1 MSTIR
6 FESQNTY
13 DIEPCCGY
21 GVAVSAGDAVRIID
35 VEGQQP
41 CDFWAFSR
49 ADIFEHLSCEHT
61 KPSIE
66 KRYPHIGDAAY
77 TNRRRAIVTLLV
89 DHSPG
94 QHDMEFAACD
104 TARYLQLGAD
114 ERHPNCAD
122 NLRLALARLG
132 LALPYT
138 PQPWN
143 LFTNFFLESD
153 GSFTIKA
160 PATNAGD
167 YVVLR
172 AEMDAYIVVSACPQD
187 QNDTCGGRPTG
198 LCFETGKLNM

>member
-1 MSTIR
+1 MNTIG
-6 FESQNTY
+6 FEAAAVR
-13 DIEPCCGY
+13 DVAPCCGY
-21 GVAVSAGDAVRIID
+21 GVAVSAGDAVRITD

-49 ADIFEHLSCEHT
+49 ADVFEHLSCEHT
-61 KPSIE
+61 KPSIA
-66 KRYPHIGDAAY
+66 KRFPRIGDAAY
-77 TNRRRAIVTLLV
+77 TNRRRAIVTLLA
-89 DHSPG
+89 DQSPG
-94 QHDMEFAACD
+94 QHDMDFAACD
-104 TARYLQLGAD
+104 AARYLQLGAD

-122 NLRLALARLG
+122 NLRLALSTLG
-132 LALPYT
+132 LVLPYT

-143 LFTNFFLESD
+143 LFTNFFLESN

-167 YVVLR
+167 YVILR

-198 LCFETGKLNM
+198 LRFETGRPNL